1 MKLRNSL
8 GGRQTKVFEYG
19 DSDYFGVLAF
29 LGDAPRAASFK
40 ATGPLKVALMDRL
53 ALKRVLRL
61 LETILERNPQRYAMI
76 MQGKGILN

>member
-1 MKLRNSL
+1 L
-8 GGRQTKVFEYG
+8 
-19 DSDYFGVLAF
+19 
-29 LGDAPRAASFK
+29 LGDAPGAASFK
-40 ATGPLKVALMDRL
+40 ATGPLKVALIDRL